1 MSRKRKVGDNE
12 ETDQTKKSKL
22 AQDSGRQ
29 PACTADQAPTAKAA
43 AAKGTDGRSSKAAD
57 ASQQGADET
66 DE

>member
-1 MSRKRKVGDNE
+1 MSRKRKAGDNE
-12 ETDQTKKSKL
+12 ESDQTKKSKS
-22 AQDSGRQ
+22 AQDPGRQ
-29 PACTADQAPTAKAA
+29 PACATDQAPTAKAA